1 MNDLACGTLGGEMP
15 EMARNPL
22 RLVRIRWLL
31 TRQCCLAVVWSVVCA
46 AGNFW
51 CAQAVYQGHPPEPM
65 ISSWIGFIA
74 AQIAWVTI
82 WSVFGPWSLLQRG
95 AYCAGVVLLLVC
107 SAVLPEWLETRSYS
121 GWMAHVRD
129 LLPLPLL
136 TLAVQ
141 SPLWIARTWF
151 GWRLFLPTSA
161 YSAVHS
167 QPLGRLDLLLCLGT
181 IACAVAAAGLS
192 LPQPTRADPYQAITD
207 MALVWSVLALAGLLI
222 ALPIAAAIFRT
233 QDTGYA
239 VILVILTQVLP
250 LGLLIGGCILY
261 AFLSW
266 GAPTAF
272 DALGVSTTVLVAFC
286 VSLDLPLFIA
296 RGVGYRLHW
305 CKWRSRVASDV

>member
-1 MNDLACGTLGGEMP
+1 
-15 EMARNPL
+15 
-22 RLVRIRWLL
+22 
-31 TRQCCLAVVWSVVCA
+31 
-46 AGNFW
+46 
-51 CAQAVYQGHPPEPM
+51 
-65 ISSWIGFIA
+65 
-74 AQIAWVTI
+74 
-82 WSVFGPWSLLQRG
+82 
-95 AYCAGVVLLLVC
+95 
-107 SAVLPEWLETRSYS
+107 
-121 GWMAHVRD
+121 
-129 LLPLPLL
+129 
-136 TLAVQ
+136 
-141 SPLWIARTWF
+141 
-151 GWRLFLPTSA
+151 
-161 YSAVHS
+161 
-167 QPLGRLDLLLCLGT
+167 
-181 IACAVAAAGLS
+181 
-192 LPQPTRADPYQAITD
+192 